1 MGRAPRTSG
10 SRSKKSR
17 DLFRDAPL
25 PDVGP
30 RAMLVDL
37 TEEKREPMI
46 VELIMHV
53 GRSQDNR
60 LSGTGRSA
68 EDEDTRRFS
77 GMLELTR
84 VFEEADSADPDVRPA
99 DRGNAVAA
107 TRRMAGTSGHDE
119 HTTDS
124 S

>member
-25 PDVGP
+25 PDNGP

-68 EDEDTRRFS
+68 EDEDTRRS
-77 GMLELTR
+77 R
-84 VFEEADSADPDVRPA
+84 ACWS
-99 DRGNAVAA
+99 
-107 TRRMAGTSGHDE
+107 
-119 HTTDS
+119 
-124 S
+124 